1 MLEIIKDLGIIK
13 DNGGTN
19 RRWCLAKCSYC
30 NEVSK
35 HRTQSIKNKKSCG
48 CATHLKANIKHGMSG
63 TRQYHIWIDMKTRCD
78 NQNSKSFIRYGE
90 RGISY
95 CDKWSNFQGF
105 WEDMGNSYFENAT
118 IERKDNSKGYNPDN
132 CTWIT
137 IQEQCLNRN
146 KINTF
151 KKRIAESYNRK
162 ITKDDICIFGE
173 KYIKAKY
180 GEGRHIVNDMANELG
195 IAINTAK
202 IYLAKYKKGKI

>member
-1 MLEIIKDLGIIK
+1 
-13 DNGGTN
+13 
-19 RRWCLAKCSYC
+19 
-30 NEVSK
+30 
-35 HRTQSIKNKKSCG
+35 
-48 CATHLKANIKHGMSG
+48 MSG
-63 TRQYHIWIDMKTRCD
+63 TRQYRIWIDMKTRCD

-105 WEDMGNSYFENAT
+105 WEDMGYSYFENAT
-118 IERKDNSKGYNPDN
+118 IERKDNSKGYSTDN

-137 IQEQCLNRN
+137 IQEQCLNRK
-146 KINTF
+146 KINTL

-173 KYIKAKY
+173 KYLKAKY